1 MMPDNMCGVYLCV
14 CVCVCHGLSGGV
26 SVSHNQGQ
34 VACRQFELASWPY
47 GCTKTLISLLFPPLC
62 LLSSAAFLCF
72 SSPSVYFIR
81 FILPFPYLDKNPIF
95 FC

>member
-62 LLSSAAFLCF
+62 LLSSAAFAFLLLLF
-72 SSPSVYFIR
+72 ISSVS
-81 FILPFPYLDKNPIF
+81 F
-95 FC
+95 FHSHT